1 MMVQEVI
8 TTTTDDLRFSVP
20 LYTVAEA
27 ARALGVPAT
36 TLSTWAFGHQRFGPD
51 GRSHRSDPILTAMRG
66 GRGPSVPFIG
76 LAEGM
81 VLAAIRREGVPLQR
95 VRPAL
100 EVLKRDIGIE
110 HALASKRLYTDGAEI
125 LFDHASELPADEAE
139 AVRDLVVVRSGQR
152 VFSEVIKEYLSRI
165 EWGRDGYATV
175 IKLPAYGQASV
186 VADPTRAFG
195 QPIFERGGVRV
206 SDLLDRFW
214 SGDDIRT
221 LSLEFGV
228 PEPEIEDVLR
238 AASRRAS

>member
-1 MMVQEVI
+1 MFPEVTI
-8 TTTTDDLRFSVP
+8 TTIDDLRFSVP

-27 ARALGVPAT
+27 AGALGVPAT
-36 TLSTWAFGHQRFGPD
+36 TLSTWAFGY
-51 GRSHRSDPILTAMRG
+51 GRRGAKGLSHRSEPVITAVKA

-110 HALASKRLYTDGAEI
+110 HALASKRLYTDGADL

-152 VFSEVIKEYLSRI
+152 VFSEVVKDYLSRL
-165 EWGRDGYATV
+165 EWGRDGYAKL
-175 IKLPAYGQASV
+175 IRLPAYGRASV
-186 VADPTRAFG
+186 IADPKRAFG
-195 QPIFERGGVRV
+195 QPTFERGGARV
-206 SDLLDRFW
+206 ADVLGRFW

-221 LSLEFGV
+221 LSREFGV
-228 PEPEIEDVLR
+228 PEPEIEEVLR
-238 AASRRAS
+238 AASRRAA

>member
-1 MMVQEVI
+1 MI

-27 ARALGVPAT
+27 ARALGVPPT
-36 TLSTWAFGHQRFGPD
+36 TLSTWAFGHQRRGSD
-51 GRSHRSDPILTAMRG
+51 GRLHRGAPILTAVSS
-66 GRGPSVPFIG
+66 GREPSVPFIG

-110 HALASKRLYTDGAEI
+110 HALASERLYTDGAEI

-139 AVRDLVVVRSGQR
+139 AVQDLVVVRSGQR
-152 VFSEVIKEYLSRI
+152 VFSDVIKEYLSRI
-165 EWGRDGYATV
+165 EWGRDGYARV
-175 IKLPAYGQASV
+175 IKLPAYRQASV
-186 VADPTRAFG
+186 LADPTRSFG

-206 SDLLDRFW
+206 SDVLDRFL
-214 SGDDIRT
+214 SGDDIHA

-228 PEPEIEDVLR
+228 PEPEVEDVLR
-238 AASRRAS
+238 ATSRRAA

>member
-1 MMVQEVI
+1 
-8 TTTTDDLRFSVP
+8 

-36 TLSTWAFGHQRFGPD
+36 TFSAWAFGYERHGRD
-51 GRSHRSDPILTAMRG
+51 GRVYRAESIVTAIG
-66 GRGPSVPFIG
+66 PTGRPSIPFIG
-76 LAEGM
+76 LAEGG

-100 EVLKRDIGIE
+100 EVLKRDIGLE

-125 LFDHASELPADEAE
+125 LFDHASGGDLPADDEE
-139 AVRDLVVVRSGQR
+139 VVQELVVVRSGQR
-152 VFSEVIKEYLSRI
+152 VFSDVIREYLSRI
-165 EWGRDGYATV
+165 EWGPDGYPEV
-175 IKLPAYGQASV
+175 IRLPAYDRASV

-206 SDLLDRFW
+206 SDVLDRFW
-214 SGDDIRT
+214 SGEDIRA
-221 LSLEFGV
+221 LSVEFGV

-238 AASRRAS
+238 AASRRAA